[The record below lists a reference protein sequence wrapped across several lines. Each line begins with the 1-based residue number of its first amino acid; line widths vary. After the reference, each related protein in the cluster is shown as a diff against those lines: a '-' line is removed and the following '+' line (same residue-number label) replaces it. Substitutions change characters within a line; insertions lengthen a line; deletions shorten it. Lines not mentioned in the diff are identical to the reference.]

1 MQQKM
6 TFQPKAFALAE
17 QGMQGVIPV
26 ARLSRLKTAL
36 TGDDGEIRFTIA
48 GRKNGD
54 RLVIELLIGGEVTL
68 RCDRCLD
75 TFTLLLRHSGCF
87 WVVDD
92 AVKADEEDLEHDYL
106 AAEDVIDVCDW
117 LEDESILSLP
127 FAAFHPECAA

>member
-6 TFQPKAFALAE
+6 TFQPKALALAE
-17 QGMQGVIPV
+17 QEMKGTIPI
-26 ARLSRLKTAL
+26 AQLPRLKTAL

-54 RLVIELLIGGEVTL
+54 RLVVDLLMGGEVTL

-75 TFTLLLRHSGCF
+75 TFNLPLRHSGCF

-106 AAEDVIDVCDW
+106 AAEDVIDVWGW
-117 LEDESILSLP
+117 LEDEAILSLP